1 MRMAQCRELLVH
13 MLLTAG
19 GAGLV
24 REGRFEIN
32 VGKTSMGADISAF
45 SQFED
50 KKEYL
55 YAPLTHIELVGQ
67 PRVERSEGRDLS
79 VLRVRLTVNQRTKT
93 VEQAERMR
101 INFLEHL
108 SSSLESEVRLRAMR
122 VWIDL
127 VKCAGRH
134 VGGACM
140 SVLAFTRGCVAVA
153 RSCLAALRCMHALES
168 LLTRLRFAR
177 CILLGMRGRCGTG
190 RRSTSCCSNLRKR

>member
-1 MRMAQCRELLVH
+1 MTQCRQLLVH
-13 MLLTAG
+13 ILLTAG

-24 REGRFEIN
+24 REGRFEIH

-50 KKEYL
+50 EKEYL

-134 VGGACM
+134 VGACM
-140 SVLAFTRGCVAVA
+140 RVLVFTRVCVAVA
-153 RSCLAALRCMHALES
+153 RSCVAAMRRMHALES